1 MKAGPVTVRQLLEN
15 RQRFCVPIYQRH
27 YVWTRDKQWE
37 PFWNDIRTKAIE
49 RLNGRERRFSHF
61 MGAVVLE
68 ARGAVSARQVTSFQV
83 VDGQQRLTT
92 FQLYLAAARDYA
104 KQAGFED
111 TVGLIEGYLF
121 NEKEHLME
129 DPEMERF
136 KIWPTKFDRDL
147 FQDIVTIGRAELRK
161 KYQAHFYK
169 GRDKVY
175 DYSTVPRLLG
185 AYGYFF
191 DRIKHAVESEDL
203 EDDFAETIELDVEV
217 DSEAETETTED
228 TTDEDRAAMELRLDA
243 LWEALIEE
251 FKVVEITLEEG
262 DDAQVIFETLNERG
276 EPLLA
281 ADLVRNNIFHRAD
294 ARREH
299 AEKLFEKYWKG
310 FEDPF
315 WSVMEKQGRY
325 KKARIEFFLS
335 NFIAG
340 KVAGEVTLSKLFS
353 EYKAFIKI
361 QAGKQAGGYPSVEA
375 ELQDLGTYGGLY
387 RRLLERNEDDPLGR
401 FARQLHPWDVTTVYP
416 LVLRLWAAEEL
427 EEKEKN
433 ECLSILLT
441 FIVRR
446 AICGLTTKNY
456 NKFFLSVLR
465 HLEANGFS
473 RDNFAKFLTA
483 QGSESARLPTDS
495 EFESAWLSAPMYGR
509 RLTPL
514 RVRTVLEAIER
525 EKRQK
530 FHETDQL
537 APDLSVE
544 HVLPSEWEEHW
555 PLPDGERPTNDET
568 IQAMFA
574 SEENDTRIGQ
584 IVRRRRLLNTFGN
597 LTVLTKPLN
606 SSVSNGPYQAKRTAL
621 ADHSL
626 LVMNREITK
635 VENWNEDEI
644 EARGKKLL
652 NLARELWPY
661 PVTSST

>member
-27 YVWTRDKQWE
+27 YVWLRDKQWE
-37 PFWNDIRTKAIE
+37 PFWNDVRTKAIE

-68 ARGAVSARQVTSFQV
+68 ARGTVSSRQVTSFQV

-129 DPEMERF
+129 DPEVE
-136 KIWPTKFDRDL
+136 KYKVWPTKFDREL
-147 FQDIVTIGRAELRK
+147 FQDIVIVGRKGLRK
-161 KYQAHFYK
+161 KYLEYFYK
-169 GRDKVY
+169 GRDKIY
-175 DYSTVPRLLG
+175 DYSTIPKLLG

-191 DRIKHAVESEDL
+191 DRIKHAVESDDL
-203 EDDFAETIELDVEV
+203 EDDFAETIEV
-217 DSEAETETTED
+217 DEDEEDDATTAPEEHED
-228 TTDEDRAAMELRLDA
+228 PDRAAMELRLDA

-294 ARREH
+294 ARQEK
-299 AEKLFEKYWKG
+299 AEKLFDKYWKD

-325 KKARIEFFLS
+325 KKARIEFFLT

-361 QAGKQAGGYPSVEA
+361 QTNKPSGGYPSVEA
-375 ELQDLGTYGGLY
+375 ELQDLGAYGAIY
-387 RRLLERNEDDPLGR
+387 RRLLERKSEDPLGH
-401 FARQLHPWDVTTVYP
+401 FAKLLHPWDVTTVYP
-416 LVLRLWAAEEL
+416 LVLRLWSEDTIEED
-427 EEKEKN
+427 EKK
-433 ECLSILLT
+433 ECLYILLT

-446 AICGLTTKNY
+446 AICGLTNKNY

-465 HLEANGFS
+465 HFEEKGFS
-473 RDNFAKFLTA
+473 RENLSKFLSA
-483 QGSESARLPTDS
+483 QTSESARLPNNT
-495 EFESAWLSAPMYGR
+495 EFKSSWVSAPVYGR

-537 APDLSVE
+537 AEDLSVE
-544 HVLPSEWEEHW
+544 HILPSEWEEHW
-555 PLPDGERPTNDET
+555 PLPSGETPTSDEKW
-568 IQAMFA
+568 QAMFTT
-574 SEENDTRIGQ
+574 EENDTRIGE
-584 IVRRRRLLNTFGN
+584 IVRRNRLVNTFGN

-606 SSVSNGPYQAKRTAL
+606 ASVSNGPYDDKRKAL
-621 ADHSL
+621 NDHSL
-626 LVMNREITK
+626 LVLNREVIK
-635 VENWNEDEI
+635 SEVWNEDQI
-644 EARGKKLL
+644 EMRGEELFKVARTI
-652 NLARELWPY
+652 WPY
-661 PVTSST
+661 PG